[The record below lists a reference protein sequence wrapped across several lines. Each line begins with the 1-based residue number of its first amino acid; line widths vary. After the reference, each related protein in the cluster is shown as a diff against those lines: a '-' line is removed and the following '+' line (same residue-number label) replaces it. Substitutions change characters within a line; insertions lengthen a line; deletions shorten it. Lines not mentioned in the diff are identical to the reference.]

1 MKDALS
7 QLLKTIPTLSRYLL
21 IGGVVVLLSLLYPS
35 ASTFE
40 YRYEQ
45 NGIWRYPDLSAP
57 FDFAIQ
63 KPEAVYEAEVKALRA
78 RLYPYFVKDSQLV
91 RLQQLAFESAFL
103 DKLQRIDSV
112 QYGDVYARERAYL
125 ALGKGLLRETFQRG
139 VIATDQRLADPSS
152 VINVLVNEET
162 IQRRI
167 ARNIP
172 DEVEAERAVND
183 TLLKS
188 GLQDVEFLFD
198 LMENAIIPNVVYS
211 DSLTQYFHDFEV
223 RKISRS
229 SDKVVKGEVIVRRG
243 NLIDADSYQKLRSLE
258 DLVNAQSDDRK
269 ATWVYVGE
277 LLLTLLL
284 IGGFTLYL
292 RVFERGLFQHFG
304 QVAFI
309 FLWVGIFSYLAYSI
323 QRIGF
328 IDPLMIPFAIAPIV
342 IKNFYPGT
350 LGFVTYLLITLLG
363 TIFVAEDLNFLLVQ
377 WLVGLVILVANV
389 KTRNWSSFFFSMI
402 YLFCAYLL
410 ALLALALIREGS
422 LMAIEWTF
430 VGWIALN
437 VVLSLLS
444 YPLVP
449 LMERIFGFTS
459 DVTLL
464 ELGSLDRPIL
474 RELSIKAPGTLQ
486 HSLQVGNLAENA
498 ASAIGA
504 NALLCKVAA
513 LYHDI
518 GKMKNPFHFI
528 ENQSGQ
534 SPHINLTPLQSAA
547 IIIEHVTEGVKMAKR
562 EGLPRVII
570 DFIHTHHGTTRVSY
584 FYQMHLKAH
593 PDTQVDASAFTY
605 PGMRPQTK
613 EQAVFMM
620 ADSIEAAAK
629 SLKNPT
635 AEAIDDLVE
644 NIIAG
649 KLKQHQFD
657 EADLTFKE
665 LETVK
670 AVFKKLLKS
679 IYHVRIAYPKDND

>member
-1 MKDALS
+1 MKESLTRM
-7 QLLKTIPTLSRYLL
+7 LKTIPAFSRYLL
-21 IGGVVVLLSLLYPS
+21 IGAMAVVLSLLFPD
-35 ASTFE
+35 ASTFD
-40 YRYEQ
+40 YRYEK

-63 KPEAVYEAEVKALRA
+63 KPEEVYQAEVEVMRS
-78 RLYPYFVKDSQLV
+78 RLYPYFVKDSQLTQ
-91 RLQQLAFESAFL
+91 LQQLAFESEFL
-103 DKLQRIDSV
+103 DKLQRTDSV
-112 QYGDVYARERAYL
+112 QYQDVRTRERVYL
-125 ALGKGLLRETFQRG
+125 NLGKGLLREVMGKG
-139 VIATDQRLADPSS
+139 VIATDAQVADSS
-152 VINVLVNEET
+152 GVINVLVNEET

-167 ARNIP
+167 VRNIQ
-172 DEVEAERAVND
+172 DEVAAERVVND
-183 TLLKS
+183 SLLKS

-211 DSLTQYFHDFEV
+211 DSLTRYFHDFEI
-223 RKISRS
+223 RKIARS
-229 SDKVVKGEVIVRRG
+229 SDKVVKGELIVRRG
-243 NLIDADSYQKLRSLE
+243 NLIDNDSYQKLRSLE
-258 DLVNAQSDDRK
+258 ALINAQSDERK
-269 ATWVYVGE
+269 AAWVYAGE
-277 LLLTLLL
+277 LLLTLLI
-284 IGGFTLYL
+284 IGLFTMYL
-292 RVFERGLFQHFG
+292 RVFEPQLFQHFP

-309 FLWVGIFSYLAYSI
+309 FLWVGVLGYLSYFI
-323 QRIGF
+323 HQIGF
-328 IDPLMIPFAIAPIV
+328 IDPIMIPFAIAPIV
-342 IKNFYPGT
+342 IKNFYKGT
-350 LGFVTYLLITLLG
+350 LAFVTYLVVTLMS
-363 TIFVAEDLNFLLVQ
+363 TIILAEDLNFLMVQ
-377 WLVGLVILVANV
+377 WLIGLVILVANV

-402 YLFCAYLL
+402 YLFCTYVLGM
-410 ALLALALIREGS
+410 LALAFIREGA
-422 LMAIEWTF
+422 LMSIEWTF
-430 VGWIALN
+430 LGWVALN

-474 RELSIKAPGTLQ
+474 RELSLKAPGTLQ

-534 SPHINLTPLQSAA
+534 SPHDNLTPLQSAA
-547 IIIEHVTEGVKMAKR
+547 IIIEHVTEGLKMAKK

-570 DFIHTHHGTTRVSY
+570 DFISTHHGTTRVSY
-584 FYQMHLKAH
+584 FYQKHLKAH
-593 PDTQVDASAFTY
+593 PDEEADPSAFTY

-629 SLKNPT
+629 SLQKPT
-635 AEAIDDLVE
+635 ADAIDSLVD

-649 KLKQHQFD
+649 KLKQQQFD

-679 IYHVRIAYPKDND
+679 IYHVRIEYPDDDN